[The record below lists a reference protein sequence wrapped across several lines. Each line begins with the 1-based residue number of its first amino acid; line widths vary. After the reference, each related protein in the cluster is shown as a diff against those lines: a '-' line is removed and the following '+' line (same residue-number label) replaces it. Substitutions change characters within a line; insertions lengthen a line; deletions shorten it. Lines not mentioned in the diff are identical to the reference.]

1 MTNGLLFVALVTACV
16 LVVISARRELAAL
29 DGELDARD
37 EAIEAH
43 RVCDGV
49 LRELLCFCEGAEFI
63 PETNSRSVEVSEVFV
78 ESIRARFRGKP

>member
-1 MTNGLLFVALVTACV
+1 MTWLLSAALVTV
-16 LVVISARRELAAL
+16 SVMLVMSTRREMAAL
-29 DGELDARD
+29 D

-43 RVCDGV
+43 RVCDGL